1 MMRWYN
7 FVLFYLWIA
16 PHLLLPV
23 IGVLL
28 LIKRLYRNFPMF
40 FLYTWYELA
49 EFVLLFAIRVIGNH
63 QRTLYSHVF
72 IVTLAISTAI
82 RFGVLQE
89 IFNNVFREHGRVDV
103 LARVSLRWTTGFL
116 LAAAIV
122 CAIVSGP
129 VPDGL
134 ITGVAWIARGVAIV
148 QCGMVLF
155 LFLFSGL
162 FGLSLQSYVFGI
174 ALGFGILSSVELA
187 NAAIGSGQ
195 LTESMARAL
204 NLLSTGG
211 YHVVV
216 LIWLGYVVAP
226 ERALLRPTDVPV
238 DELDRWNRALER
250 FLP

>member
-16 PHLLLPV
+16 PHLLLAV
-23 IGVLL
+23 MGVLL
-28 LIKRLYRNFPMF
+28 LKRRLYTSFPMF

-49 EFVLLFAIRVIGNH
+49 EFILLFAIRVIGNN

-72 IVTLAISTAI
+72 IVTLGISTAL
-82 RFGVLQE
+82 RFGVIQE
-89 IFNNVFREHGRVDV
+89 IFNNVFREHGQVDA

-116 LAAAIV
+116 LAAAV
-122 CAIVSGP
+122 LCAIVSGP
-129 VPDGL
+129 IPGGL
-134 ITGVAWIARGVAIV
+134 IAGVAWIARGVAIV
-148 QCGMVLF
+148 QCGLVLF
-155 LFLFSGL
+155 LFLFSSL
-162 FGLSLQSYVFGI
+162 FGLSLRSYVFGI

-187 NAAIGSGQ
+187 NAAIGTGQ
-195 LTESMARAL
+195 VTESMARAL

-216 LIWLGYVVAP
+216 LLWLGYLVAP
-226 ERALLRPTDVPV
+226 ERKLLQPSDVPV
-238 DELDRWNRALER
+238 DELDRWNRELER